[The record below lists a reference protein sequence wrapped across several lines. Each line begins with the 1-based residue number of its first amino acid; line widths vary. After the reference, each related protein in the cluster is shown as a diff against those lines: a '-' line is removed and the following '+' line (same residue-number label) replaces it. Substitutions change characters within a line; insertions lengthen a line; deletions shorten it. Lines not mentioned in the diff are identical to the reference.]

1 MKIDRSIVHILISGP
16 KLPLDNL
23 YGSTMVTSPTGKGV
37 VVIGGITN
45 SPTMTKKRF
54 VGNANYSLSAT
65 ATMLELSGD
74 SIDRLQWK
82 TLDQKL
88 RYERAYSLAFSIPDD
103 VVDDLE
109 TTRINSGTPGVTD
122 CHILTR
128 IQS

>member
-1 MKIDRSIVHILISGP
+1 MKIDRSIAVHILISGP

-65 ATMLELSGD
+65 ATMLEPLPC
-74 SIDRLQWK
+74 RLDN
-82 TLDQKL
+82 T
-88 RYERAYSLAFSIPDD
+88 I
-103 VVDDLE
+103 
-109 TTRINSGTPGVTD
+109 
-122 CHILTR
+122 ILTR
-128 IQS
+128 GRISPDMR